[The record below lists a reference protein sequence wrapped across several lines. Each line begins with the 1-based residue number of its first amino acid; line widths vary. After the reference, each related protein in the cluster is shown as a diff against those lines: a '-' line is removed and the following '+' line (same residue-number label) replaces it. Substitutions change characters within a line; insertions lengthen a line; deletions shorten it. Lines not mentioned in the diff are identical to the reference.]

1 MARHRRRALLAV
13 VAAVVPLVVVV
24 MPVTAAATRT
34 RVRCHDGV
42 LGATVVAKGK
52 TQQDDRSCDVD
63 QTRDGKCMFDF
74 VLIFSR
80 SPCCGGH
87 LRCGC
92 PAKTVRVRVRVRGRR
107 VVKTQLFG
115 KFLLRCLP

>member
-52 TQQDDRSCDVD
+52 TQQDDPLCDVD

-74 VLIFSR
+74 VLLAAG
-80 SPCCGGH
+80 SPCCSGH
-87 LRCGC
+87 LRCAW
-92 PAKTVRVRVRVRGRR
+92 PAKVVRVRV
-107 VVKTQLFG
+107 
-115 KFLLRCLP
+115 

>member
-52 TQQDDRSCDVD
+52 TQQDDPLCDSD
-63 QTRDGKCMFDF
+63 QTRDGKCTFDF
-74 VLIFSR
+74 ALVH
-80 SPCCGGH
+80 PPPP
-87 LRCGC
+87 GC
-92 PAKTVRVRVRVRGRR
+92 PRCAGRVETVRVRVRVRGRR
-107 VVKTQLFG
+107 LVKTQLFG